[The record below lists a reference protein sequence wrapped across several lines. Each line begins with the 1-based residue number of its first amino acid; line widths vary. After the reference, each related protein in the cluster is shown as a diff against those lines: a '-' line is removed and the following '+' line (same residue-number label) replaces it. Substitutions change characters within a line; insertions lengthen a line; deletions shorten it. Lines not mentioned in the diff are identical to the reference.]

1 MPSTHSIPQFG
12 RPLRSPDY
20 YELVD
25 GLINAL
31 RPHSSLRAVANHL
44 QAAGLRTPSNLNWTR
59 MRVMQ
64 YIRNRKLPTNF
75 TEQE

>member
-1 MPSTHSIPQFG
+1 MSFKHVIPQFG
-12 RPLRSPDY
+12 RPLQSADY

-31 RPHSSLRAVANHL
+31 RPNSTLRTVANHL
-44 QAAGLRTPSNLNWTR
+44 QSAGLRTPSGLDWTR

-64 YIRNRKLPTNF
+64 YVRNRKLPTNF
-75 TEQE
+75 IDKE